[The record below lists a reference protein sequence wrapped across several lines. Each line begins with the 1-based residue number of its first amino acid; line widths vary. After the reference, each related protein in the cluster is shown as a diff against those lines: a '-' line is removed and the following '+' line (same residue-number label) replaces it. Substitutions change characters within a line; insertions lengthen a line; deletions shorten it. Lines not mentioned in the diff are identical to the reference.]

1 MKRIFLLL
9 LALFLIDEYSIGEF
23 LVDPPLRYLGMGRG
37 ETPIVLYDPSVGDY
51 LYIPS
56 GLRGRFV
63 FEFNGMVYEIIPTN
77 NMKIQVYRR

>member
-23 LVDPPLRYLGMGRG
+23 LVDPPLRYQGMGRG